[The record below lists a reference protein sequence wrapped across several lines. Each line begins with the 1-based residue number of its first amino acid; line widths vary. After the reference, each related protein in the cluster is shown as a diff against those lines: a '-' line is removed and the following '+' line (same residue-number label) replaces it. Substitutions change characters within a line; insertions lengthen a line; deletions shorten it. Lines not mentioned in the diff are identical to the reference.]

1 MMNEKE
7 AELMKLVTDNIT
19 LIGERIE
26 LLNKNIAN
34 LLSRVEVI
42 EAETDTSEQVRVI
55 KCAVEELQ
63 EQYEAP
69 ANKFVYHMAS
79 VFGRKGAKQ

>member
-1 MMNEKE
+1 MMNPKE
-7 AELMKLVTDNIT
+7 AELMKLVTDNIQ
-19 LIGERIE
+19 LIIKRMDLISTNVE
-26 LLNKNIAN
+26 N
-34 LLSRVEVI
+34 LLKRVESI
-42 EAETDTSEQVRVI
+42 EVETDTSEQVRVI

-79 VFGRKGAKQ
+79 VFGRKGEKQ

>member
-7 AELMKLVTDNIT
+7 AELMKLVTDNIQ
-19 LIGERIE
+19 LITKRMEGIS
-26 LLNKNIAN
+26 KNIEN
-34 LLSRVEVI
+34 LLKRVETI

-79 VFGRKGAKQ
+79 VFGRKGVTE